1 VEGFV
6 QPLRAYEHW
15 LAQYKRVWR
24 GTIGTSLVNPL
35 LYLAALGVGLGTIVD
50 GSQNAPAGVPYLDF
64 IAPGL
69 LAAAAMQTAATESS
83 WPVMGAIKWTR
94 TYYAMTATPLT
105 ERDVLVGH
113 QLFVVTRV
121 FTASAAYLLVVALF
135 GAVNSWLGLLAI
147 PVAVLIGTAFS
158 MPMAAYAAR
167 TESDASGPPIF
178 RFLIVPM
185 FLFSGTFFPVSQM
198 PLAFELAAYVTPI
211 WHGVE
216 LCRGLTLGTVELL
229 PALGH
234 VAYLLAWTIGGL
246 ALARRA
252 YKRRLFR

>member
-1 VEGFV
+1 MESLV

-24 GTIGTSLVNPL
+24 GTVGTSLINPL

-50 GSQNAPAGVPYLDF
+50 RSANAPAGVPYLDF

-83 WPVMGAIKWTR
+83 WPVMGAIKWQR
-94 TYYAMTATPLT
+94 TYYAMTATPLN
-105 ERDVLVGH
+105 ERDVLLGH
-113 QLFVVTRV
+113 QLFVITRV
-121 FTASAAYLLVVALF
+121 LVASTAYLAAVAAF
-135 GAVNSWLGLLAI
+135 GAVNSWLGLLAV

-158 MPMAAYAAR
+158 MPMAAYAAT
-167 TESDASGPPIF
+167 TENDSSFPPIF
-178 RFLIVPM
+178 RFVIVPM

-198 PLAFELAAYVTPI
+198 PLAFELLAYVTPI

-216 LCRGLTLGTVELL
+216 LCRDLTLGTLETL

-234 VAYLLAWTIGGL
+234 LGYLLAWTAAGL
-246 ALARRA
+246 LLARRA
-252 YKRRLFR
+252 YRRRLFR

>member
-1 VEGFV
+1 MDGVL

-24 GTIGTSLVNPL
+24 GTIGTSLINPL

-50 GSQNAPAGVPYLDF
+50 DSANAPAGVAYLDY

-69 LAAAAMQTAATESS
+69 LAAAAMQTAYTESS
-83 WPVMGAIKWTR
+83 WPVMGAIKWTK

-105 ERDVLVGH
+105 ERDVLIGH

-121 FTASAAYLLVVALF
+121 FTASTAYLLVVALF
-135 GAVNSWLGLLAI
+135 GAVHSWLGLLA
-147 PVAVLIGTAFS
+147 PFVAVLVGTASS
-158 MPMAAYAAR
+158 MPMAAYASYVER
-167 TESDASGPPIF
+167 DQSFPPIF
-178 RFLIVPM
+178 RFVVVPM
-185 FLFSGTFFPVSQM
+185 FLFSGAFFPVERM
-198 PLAFELAAYVTPI
+198 PLVLELVAYATPI

-216 LCRGLTLGTVELL
+216 LCRGLTLGTVEAA

-234 VAYLLAWTIGGL
+234 VAYLLAWTVGGFL
-246 ALARRA
+246 LARRS
-252 YKRRLFR
+252 YRRRLHR

>member
-1 VEGFV
+1 MDSLV

-24 GTIGTSLVNPL
+24 GTVGTSLVNPL
-35 LYLAALGVGLGTIVD
+35 LYLTALGVGLGTIVD
-50 GSQNAPAGVPYLDF
+50 RSPNAPAGVPYLDF

-121 FTASAAYLLVVALF
+121 FVSAAAYLLVVALF
-135 GAVNSWLGLLAI
+135 GAVSSWLALLAV

-158 MPMAAYAAR
+158 MPMAAYAAWA
-167 TESDASGPPIF
+167 EHDHSFPPIF

-185 FLFSGTFFPVSQM
+185 FLFSGAFFPVSQM
-198 PLAFELAAYVTPI
+198 PLLFELAAYVTPI

-216 LCRGLTLGTVELL
+216 LCRGLMLGTVEWL
-229 PALGH
+229 PAAGH
-234 VAYLLAWTIGGL
+234 VAYLLAWSAVGL
-246 ALARRA
+246 LLARRS
-252 YKRRLFR
+252 YRRRLFR

>member
-1 VEGFV
+1 VDSV
-6 QPLRAYEHW
+6 LQPLRAYEHW

-24 GTIGTSLVNPL
+24 GTVGTSLVNPL
-35 LYLAALGVGLGTIVD
+35 LYLAGLGIGLGTIVD
-50 GSQNAPAGVPYLDF
+50 RSQNAPGGVPYLEF

-83 WPVMGAIKWTR
+83 WPVLGAIKWTR
-94 TYYAMTATPLT
+94 TYFAMTATPLT
-105 ERDVLVGH
+105 ERDVLIGH

-121 FTASAAYLLVVALF
+121 FTASAGYLLVVALF
-135 GAVNSWLGLLAI
+135 GAVNSWLGLLTI

-158 MPMAAYAAR
+158 TPLAAYAATR
-167 TESDASGPPIF
+167 ESEAVFPPIF
-178 RFLIVPM
+178 RFVIVPM

-198 PLAFELAAYVTPI
+198 PLAFEVAAYVTPI

-216 LCRGLTLGTVELL
+216 LCRGLMLGTIELL

-234 VAYLLAWTIGGL
+234 VAYLLAWTVGGL
-246 ALARRA
+246 VLARRT
-252 YKRRLFR
+252 YRRRLFT

>member
-1 VEGFV
+1 MDAFV

-24 GTIGTSLVNPL
+24 GTLGTSLVNPL

-50 GSQNAPAGVPYLDF
+50 RSGNAPAGVPYLDF

-69 LAAAAMQTAATESS
+69 LAATAMQTAANESS
-83 WPVMGAIKWTR
+83 WPVEGAFKWTR

-105 ERDVLVGH
+105 ERDVLIGH

-121 FTASAAYLLVVALF
+121 LSGSAAYLLVVALF
-135 GAVNSWLGLLAI
+135 GAVSSWLGLLAI

-167 TESDASGPPIF
+167 MESNTSFPPIF
-178 RFLIVPM
+178 RFVIVPM

-198 PLAFELAAYVTPI
+198 PLAFELLAYATPI

-216 LCRGLTLGTVELL
+216 LCRGLMLGTVELL

-234 VAYLLAWTIGGL
+234 VGYLLLWTIGGL
-246 ALARRA
+246 VLARRA
-252 YKRRLFR
+252 YRRRLFK

>member
-1 VEGFV
+1 VL

-24 GTIGTSLVNPL
+24 GTVGTSLVNPL
-35 LYLAALGVGLGTIVD
+35 LYLAGLGIGLGTIVD
-50 GSQNAPAGVPYLDF
+50 RSQNAPGGVPYLDF

-83 WPVMGAIKWTR
+83 WPVLGAIKWTR
-94 TYYAMTATPLT
+94 TYFAMTATPLT
-105 ERDVLVGH
+105 ERDVLIGH

-121 FTASAAYLLVVALF
+121 FTASAGYLLVVAVF
-135 GAVNSWLGLLAI
+135 GAVDSWLGLLTI

-158 MPMAAYAAR
+158 TPLAAYAATR
-167 TESDASGPPIF
+167 ESEAVFPPIF
-178 RFLIVPM
+178 RFVIVPM
-185 FLFSGTFFPVSQM
+185 FLFSGTFFPVAQM
-198 PLAFELAAYVTPI
+198 PLAFEIAAYLTPI

-216 LCRGLTLGTVELL
+216 LCRGLMLGTIELL

-234 VAYLLAWTIGGL
+234 VAYLLAWTVGGL
-246 ALARRA
+246 VLARRT
-252 YKRRLFR
+252 YRRRLFK

>member
-1 VEGFV
+1 VDGIL

-50 GSQNAPAGVPYLDF
+50 KSPNAPAGVPYLDY

-83 WPVMGAIKWTR
+83 WPVMSAIKWTR

-105 ERDVLVGH
+105 ERDVLIGH

-121 FTASAAYLLVVALF
+121 LTASAAYLVVVAAF
-135 GAVNSWLGLLAI
+135 GAVSSWLGLLAI
-147 PVAVLIGTAFS
+147 PAAVLVGTAFS
-158 MPMAAYAAR
+158 MPMAAYSA
-167 TESDASGPPIF
+167 TSDSDTSLPPIF
-178 RFLIVPM
+178 RFVIVPM

-198 PLAFELAAYVTPI
+198 PLALELLAYLTPI

-216 LCRGLTLGTVELL
+216 LCRGLMLGTIEGL

-246 ALARRA
+246 VLARRA
-252 YKRRLFR
+252 YRKRLFK